1 MVGFSLQM
9 MIKLESSG
17 GGREKKE
24 EGGVDYVL
32 EPGSPSVWQR
42 ETVFPKPIINQ
53 GYWAASR
60 PSSRQI
66 K

>member
-1 MVGFSLQM
+1 MVA
-9 MIKLESSG
+9 
-17 GGREKKE
+17 E
-24 EGGVDYVL
+24 EGGGGEYVL
-32 EPGSPSVWQR
+32 EPGSPNVWQR